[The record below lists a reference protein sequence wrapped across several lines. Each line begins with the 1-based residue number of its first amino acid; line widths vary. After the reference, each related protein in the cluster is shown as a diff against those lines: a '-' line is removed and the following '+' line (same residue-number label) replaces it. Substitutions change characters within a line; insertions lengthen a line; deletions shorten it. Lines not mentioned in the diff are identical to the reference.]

1 MKKFLWLFFR
11 VVVSGILITY
21 LLYKVDIK
29 SIFSSLNS
37 VNLFW
42 LALAFSLI
50 FIGNLISGYR
60 WQLLLTTQDIHI
72 PLKTLISS
80 LLVGRFFNNFLP
92 STIGGDIVRVYDTSK
107 YSKDTAVSMTAILI
121 ERLTGFLALLS
132 IAAFALVFGFHTI
145 GDTFLLWVLIGFFS
159 LILLLFLGLFNAT
172 LSGQIRKIFDFRGL
186 SRIKGKID
194 KVYQALNLYKNK
206 RKDLLITFL
215 LGLALQ
221 VAAVAH
227 YYLIGLALGL
237 NVSMLYFFIIIPL
250 VLLILLLPVSIN
262 GIGVRENAYVL
273 FFGKIGVEGSISIA
287 LSWLAFGMILII
299 GIIGGVIYATRN
311 SVG

>member
-11 VVVSGILITY
+11 VVVSGTLITY
-21 LLYKVDIK
+21 LLYKVDIR

-50 FIGNLISGYR
+50 FVGNLISGYR
-60 WQLLLTTQDIHI
+60 WQLLLTTQDIHV

-92 STIGGDIVRVYDTSK
+92 STIGGDIMRVYDTSK
-107 YSKDTAVSMTAILI
+107 YSKNTAVSMTVILI
-121 ERLTGFLALLS
+121 ERLTGFLALLL

-172 LSGQIRKIFDFRGL
+172 LSGQIRKIFDFRAL

-194 KVYQALNLYKNK
+194 KVYQALNLYKSK
-206 RKDLLITFL
+206 RKDLLVTFL

-250 VLLILLLPVSIN
+250 ILLILLLPVSIN

-273 FFGKIGVEGSISIA
+273 FFAKIGVEGSISIA
-287 LSWLAFGMILII
+287 LSWLAFAMILII
-299 GIIGGVIYATRN
+299 GIIGGVIYAARK

>member
-11 VVVSGILITY
+11 VVVSGTLITY

-50 FIGNLISGYR
+50 FLGNLISGYR

-107 YSKDTAVSMTAILI
+107 YSKNTAVSMTAILI
-121 ERLTGFLALLS
+121 ERLTGFLALLL

-172 LSGQIRKIFDFRGL
+172 LSRQIRKIFDFRGL

-194 KVYQALNLYKNK
+194 KVYQALDLYKSK
-206 RKDLLITFL
+206 RKDLLVTFL

-237 NVSMLYFFIIIPL
+237 NVSILYFFIIIPL

>member
-1 MKKFLWLFFR
+1 VKKFLWLFFR

-50 FIGNLISGYR
+50 FLGNLISGYR

-107 YSKDTAVSMTAILI
+107 YSKNTAVSMTAILI
-121 ERLTGFLALLS
+121 ERLTGFLALLL

-145 GDTFLLWVLIGFFS
+145 GYTFLLWVLIGFFS
-159 LILLLFLGLFNAT
+159 LILLLFLALFNAT
-172 LSGQIRKIFDFRGL
+172 LSRQFRRIFDFRGL

-194 KVYQALNLYKNK
+194 KVYQALNLYKSK
-206 RKDLLITFL
+206 RKDLLVTFL

-237 NVSMLYFFIIIPL
+237 NVSILYFFIIIPL

>member
-1 MKKFLWLFFR
+1 VKKFLWLFFR

-50 FIGNLISGYR
+50 FVGNLISGYR

-107 YSKDTAVSMTAILI
+107 YSKNTAVSMTAILI
-121 ERLTGFLALLS
+121 ERLTGFLALLL

-159 LILLLFLGLFNAT
+159 LILLLFLALFNAT
-172 LSGQIRKIFDFRGL
+172 LSRQIRKIFDFRGL
-186 SRIKGKID
+186 SRIKGKVD
-194 KVYQALNLYKNK
+194 KVYQALNLYKSK

-227 YYLIGLALGL
+227 YYLIGLALDL
-237 NVSMLYFFIIIPL
+237 NVSILYFFIIIPL
-250 VLLILLLPVSIN
+250 ILLILLLPVSIN

-273 FFGKIGVEGSISIA
+273 FFAKIGVEGSISIA

-299 GIIGGVIYATRN
+299 GIIGGVIYAARK

>member
-50 FIGNLISGYR
+50 FVGNLISGYR

-107 YSKDTAVSMTAILI
+107 YSKNTAVSMTVILI
-121 ERLTGFLALLS
+121 ERLTGFLALLL

-172 LSGQIRKIFDFRGL
+172 LSRQIRRIFDFRGL

-194 KVYQALNLYKNK
+194 KVYQALNLYKSK

-227 YYLIGLALGL
+227 YYLIGLALDL
-237 NVSMLYFFIIIPL
+237 NVSILYFFIIIPL

-299 GIIGGVIYATRN
+299 GIIGGVIYAARK

>member
-1 MKKFLWLFFR
+1 VKKFLWLFFR

-50 FIGNLISGYR
+50 FLGNLISGYR

-107 YSKDTAVSMTAILI
+107 YSKNTAVSMTAILI
-121 ERLTGFLALLS
+121 ERLTGFLALLL

-172 LSGQIRKIFDFRGL
+172 LSRQIRKIFDFRGL

-194 KVYQALNLYKNK
+194 KVYQALNLYKSK
-206 RKDLLITFL
+206 RKDLLVTFL

-237 NVSMLYFFIIIPL
+237 NVSILYFFIIIPL

-273 FFGKIGVEGSISIA
+273 FFSKIGVEGSISIA
-287 LSWLAFGMILII
+287 LSWLAFAMILII
-299 GIIGGVIYATRN
+299 GIIGGVIYAARK

>member
-50 FIGNLISGYR
+50 FLGNLISGYR

-107 YSKDTAVSMTAILI
+107 YSKNTAVSMTAILI
-121 ERLTGFLALLS
+121 ERLTGFLALLL

-172 LSGQIRKIFDFRGL
+172 LSRQIRRIFDFRGL

-194 KVYQALNLYKNK
+194 KVYQALNLYKSK
-206 RKDLLITFL
+206 RKDLLVTFL

-250 VLLILLLPVSIN
+250 ILLILLLPVSIN

-299 GIIGGVIYATRN
+299 GIIGGVIYAARK

>member
-1 MKKFLWLFFR
+1 MKKLLWLFLR
-11 VVVSGILITY
+11 VVVSGVLITY

-37 VNLFW
+37 VNPFW
-42 LALAFSLI
+42 LALAFSLV
-50 FIGNLISGYR
+50 FVGNLISGYR
-60 WQLLLTTQDIHI
+60 WKLLLATQDIYI
-72 PLKTLISS
+72 PLKTLIFS

-107 YSKDTAVSMTAILI
+107 YSKNTAVSMTAILI
-121 ERLTGFLALLS
+121 ERLTGFLALLF

-159 LILLLFLGLFNAT
+159 LVLLLFLGLFNPT
-172 LSGQIRKIFDFRGL
+172 LSRQIRRIFDFRGL

-194 KVYQALNLYKNK
+194 KVYQALNLYKSK
-206 RKDLLITFL
+206 RKGLLVTFL
-215 LGLALQ
+215 LGLGLQ
-221 VAAVAH
+221 VTAVAH
-227 YYLIGLALGL
+227 YYLIGLALDL
-237 NVSMLYFFIIIPL
+237 DVSLLYFFIIIPI

-287 LSWLAFGMILII
+287 LSWLAFGMMLVV
-299 GIIGGVIYATRN
+299 GIIGGVIYAARK

>member
-1 MKKFLWLFFR
+1 MKKPFWLFLR
-11 VVVSGILITY
+11 IVVSGILITY

-50 FIGNLISGYR
+50 FVGNLISGYR

-80 LLVGRFFNNFLP
+80 LLVGRFFNNFFP
-92 STIGGDIVRVYDTSK
+92 STIGGDIMRTYDTSK
-107 YSKDTAVSMTAILI
+107 YSKNTAVSMTAILV
-121 ERLTGFLALLS
+121 ERLTGFLALLL
-132 IAAFALVFGFHTI
+132 IAALALVFGFHTI

-159 LILLLFLGLFNAT
+159 FIILLFLGLFNAT
-172 LSGQIRKIFDFRGL
+172 LSCQIRRIFNLRGL

-194 KVYQALNLYKNK
+194 KIYQALDLYKSR

-215 LGLALQ
+215 LGFLLQ
-221 VAAVAH
+221 INVVAH
-227 YYLIGLALGL
+227 YYFIGLALGL
-237 NVSMLYFFIIIPL
+237 NISLLYFFIIIPL
-250 VLLILLLPVSIN
+250 ILMILLLPVSIN

-287 LSWLAFGMILII
+287 LSWLAFGMMLII
-299 GIIGGVIYATRN
+299 GIIGGVIYAARK

>member
-1 MKKFLWLFFR
+1 VKKFLWLFFR

-50 FIGNLISGYR
+50 FVGNLISGYR

-107 YSKDTAVSMTAILI
+107 YSKNTAVSMTAILI
-121 ERLTGFLALLS
+121 ERLTGFLALLL

-172 LSGQIRKIFDFRGL
+172 LSRQIRKIFDFRGL

-194 KVYQALNLYKNK
+194 KVYQALDLYKSK
-206 RKDLLITFL
+206 RKDLLVTFL
-215 LGLALQ
+215 LGFALQ

-227 YYLIGLALGL
+227 YYLIGLALDL
-237 NVSMLYFFIIIPL
+237 NVSILYFFIIIPL
-250 VLLILLLPVSIN
+250 ILLILLLPVSIN

-273 FFGKIGVEGSISIA
+273 FFAKIGVEGSISIA

-299 GIIGGVIYATRN
+299 GIIGGVIYAARK

>member
-11 VVVSGILITY
+11 VAVSGLLIVY

-29 SIFSSLNS
+29 SIFFSFSS

-60 WQLLLTTQDIHI
+60 WQLLLATQDIHI

-107 YSKDTAVSMTAILI
+107 YSKNTAVSMTAILI
-121 ERLTGFLALLS
+121 ERLTGFLALLL

-172 LSGQIRKIFDFRGL
+172 LSRQIRRIFNFRGL
-186 SRIKGKID
+186 SKIKGKID
-194 KVYQALNLYKNK
+194 KVYQALNLYKSK

-227 YYLIGLALGL
+227 YYLIGLALDL
-237 NVSMLYFFIIIPL
+237 NVSILYFFIIIPL

-299 GIIGGVIYATRN
+299 GIIGGVIYAARK

>member
-1 MKKFLWLFFR
+1 VKKFLWLFFR

-50 FIGNLISGYR
+50 FVGNLISGYR

-107 YSKDTAVSMTAILI
+107 YSKNTAVSMTAILI

-145 GDTFLLWVLIGFFS
+145 GDTFLLWVLIGFSS

-172 LSGQIRKIFDFRGL
+172 LSRQIRKIFDFRGL
-186 SRIKGKID
+186 SRVKGKID
-194 KVYQALNLYKNK
+194 KVYQALNLYKSK
-206 RKDLLITFL
+206 RKDLLVTFL

-221 VAAVAH
+221 VVAVVH

-262 GIGVRENAYVL
+262 GIGVRENAYML

-287 LSWLAFGMILII
+287 LSWLAFAMILII
-299 GIIGGVIYATRN
+299 GIIGGIIYAARK
-311 SVG
+311 SGG